1 MASETFARGRARTDL
16 SLADFFSEIW
26 RGRFYIFSG
35 LLFGFLIALALVA
48 LAVPHGGAQMTIAP
62 ATPIELAAASLQAR
76 DFSSGLAA
84 QNGAGAQHNFEQ
96 FQTVAGG
103 ASAASLLL
111 RSEEITRGLSRDQ
124 AFSFVTPERA
134 WSAAKLADYIG
145 RRVVFEPVG
154 ETAQRRMRY
163 MHPDPEF
170 AALFLQRIH
179 AIADG
184 LIRYNTRREVNGRID
199 YLRAELEK
207 ARNPEH
213 RRALADL
220 LMEQE
225 RLRMLVSIDQ
235 PYAAAVVEPAF
246 VSAAMRWPDA
256 ALTFPVF
263 ACAGALAGFAIF
275 SLRWSFA
282 AQAQAQA
289 EAAMRETR
297 PRGARRPGLSR
308 AVEQNNEGEGGQP
321 RRSGFSPDAAE

>member
-1 MASETFARGRARTDL
+1 MAGETFAGGRARADL
-16 SLADFFSEIW
+16 SLADFCSDIW
-26 RGRFYIFSG
+26 QGRFYIFSG
-35 LLFGFLIALALVA
+35 LLSGFLIALALVA

-62 ATPIELAAASLQAR
+62 ATPIDLAAASLQAGTS
-76 DFSSGLAA
+76 DFPSGFAA
-84 QNGAGAQHNFEQ
+84 QKGAGAHQNFEQ
-96 FQTVAGG
+96 FQTVASG
-103 ASAASLLL
+103 AAAASLLL
-111 RSEEITRGLSRDQ
+111 RSEEITQGLSRDR
-124 AFSFVTPERA
+124 AFSFMKPERD

-170 AALFLQRIH
+170 AAIFLQRLH

-199 YLRAELEK
+199 YLRGELEK

-256 ALTFPVF
+256 ALVFPVF
-263 ACAGALAGFAIF
+263 ACAGALTGFAVF
-275 SLRWSFA
+275 SLRRSFA
-282 AQAQAQA
+282 AQAQA
-289 EAAMRETR
+289 EAAMRAER
-297 PRGARRPGLSR
+297 PRGVRRPGLSR
-308 AVEQNNEGEGGQP
+308 AVEQNNDGEGEP
-321 RRSGFSPDAAE
+321 RRSGFFPDAAE